1 MKHVFGDMIENSTIQ
16 LNISIIFSLIIN
28 MVCLFALF
36 GMLFLIYVILNIL
49 IMGILYLLNREM
61 LNEKGLTFILMLFS
75 ISYIFNTI
83 LYINCIIIFINN
95 IRNKSNQD
103 REVDQLEEE

>member
-1 MKHVFGDMIENSTIQ
+1 
-16 LNISIIFSLIIN
+16 
-28 MVCLFALF
+28 
-36 GMLFLIYVILNIL
+36 
-49 IMGILYLLNREM
+49 MGILYLLNREM